1 MLVQCE
7 FFKRKLFP
15 VRQPEQNP
23 LGTILYSVHCPKNN
37 LKIRTKTEPV
47 TAVAE
52 AAVHIRG
59 QGGFLRFL
67 ATPCILKQQAS
78 VENMTQ
84 YTIPKII

>member
-7 FFKRKLFP
+7 FFKRELFP

-23 LGTILYSVHCPKNN
+23 VVHCPKNN
-37 LKIRTKTEPV
+37 LKIRTKTDPV

-59 QGGFLRFL
+59 HGGFLRFL

>member
-7 FFKRKLFP
+7 FFKRELFP

-23 LGTILYSVHCPKNN
+23 LGTTVVHCPKNN
-37 LKIRTKTEPV
+37 LKIRTKTDPV